1 MPSGTPVTSFGF
13 AAAID
18 LNSLSP
24 DAACSPK
31 PYSLPALRP
40 RSREE
45 AEQGRPLP
53 SPAGAVHSRLTR
65 RTEMEIFLDVSPVQA
80 AALQVGLLIVLMLGL
95 KLYVGNRRGK
105 LKVPSGDLSHP
116 EFGRATRIQLNA
128 VEDVPV
134 LMVGIVALAALG
146 MPAWYIHAAGL
157 VLLVSRIG
165 HATGLAS
172 SSGFSWG
179 RALGT
184 VRPLLV
190 YLAGA
195 GALLVHAFTP

>member
-1 MPSGTPVTSFGF
+1 
-13 AAAID
+13 
-18 LNSLSP
+18 
-24 DAACSPK
+24 
-31 PYSLPALRP
+31 
-40 RSREE
+40 
-45 AEQGRPLP
+45 
-53 SPAGAVHSRLTR
+53 
-65 RTEMEIFLDVSPVQA
+65 MEIFLDMSPVQA

-184 VRPLLV
+184 VGTLLV
-190 YLAGA
+190 YLAVA